1 MKKLIYL
8 FTLMTLVAFTSCNNS
23 SEDETVQSFS
33 GTIISRAINGNEVVF
48 SKGNTQCTI
57 NLTKRTVQF
66 SSDFKDADG
75 HVQSLNSPVM
85 DFVFKTS
92 NILSFNGDGT
102 SGEINDLNGYLD
114 LGTGM
119 FWYTLSLSDG
129 TLVVSSTHPLYAYA
143 KTVISNGE
151 GTPYEHENS
160 AYKFILDETGETCT
174 MYISNFI
181 SNTSG
186 SIQASLI
193 MYEGL
198 QVTTTATGYT
208 ITADEAASNFSST
221 YTITDLHF
229 NLDNQC
235 RTISGSFKVNG
246 YDFNVSGSLFPEMAN

>member
-23 SEDETVQSFS
+23 SEDEAVQSFS

-48 SKGNTQCTI
+48 SQGNTQCTV

-143 KTVISNGE
+143 KRIRLTSSFLTTRVRPARCTSVTSSP
-151 GTPYEHENS
+151 TPAVRFKPVS
-160 AYKFILDETGETCT
+160 LCT
-174 MYISNFI
+174 K
-181 SNTSG
+181 
-186 SIQASLI
+186 AS
-193 MYEGL
+193 
-198 QVTTTATGYT
+198 
-208 ITADEAASNFSST
+208 
-221 YTITDLHF
+221 
-229 NLDNQC
+229 
-235 RTISGSFKVNG
+235 R
-246 YDFNVSGSLFPEMAN
+246 